1 MKNGYSALGIVV
13 TGALV
18 LAGVGPA
25 NAGESD
31 TLDNIR
37 SAVETRAVLPETAT
51 AGESIGLSD
60 GLVSAPGSEGSDVK
74 LRLPGAPRTAAQS
87 DELALNVTGGDGY
100 TTAIQDTG
108 DGTFRALMHIE
119 SAAAPTEYRFE
130 LGEGVEL
137 IPLEDGG
144 VTARDA
150 AGDIMGT
157 FEPAWALDANGAA
170 VPTSYTIEGS
180 TLVQSV
186 RRTSATAF
194 PVVADPFWI
203 PALLVVARFTAHA
216 ASQAAARGV
225 SQAVIKQVVQ
235 NGVRTAGN
243 KGTSV
248 FTQGSGKNK
257 IRVIVD
263 NKSGNIITV
272 TKG

>member
-186 RRTSATAF
+186 RLTSATAF

>member
-1 MKNGYSALGIVV
+1 MKIGYSALGIVA

-25 NAGESD
+25 NAAED
-31 TLDNIR
+31 TTLDDIR
-37 SAVETRAVLPETAT
+37 SAVETRAVLPSTAT
-51 AGESIGLSD
+51 TAESIDLSD
-60 GLVSAPGSEGSDVK
+60 GLISAPGSGGSDVQ
-74 LRLPGAPRTAAQS
+74 LRLPGAPRAASPS
-87 DELALNVTGGDGY
+87 DELSLNVTGGADY

-119 SAAAPTEYRFE
+119 SAAAPREYRFE

-150 AGDIMGT
+150 AGDILGT

-170 VPTSYTIEGS
+170 VPTSYTIDGS

-186 RRTSATAF
+186 TLTTATAF

-235 NGVRTAGN
+235 NGVRSAGN